1 MIPISGGSSAH
12 YSKTEENIYA
22 SLSKADYARNIPRNS
37 IDYDSYIAPRPQ
49 LFQVQRI
56 EEKEGVVSSWLN
68 IEHVGQFW
76 GHTFTYR
83 NADIVLPALCI
94 LGIGLA
100 IYFW

>member
-1 MIPISGGSSAH
+1 MVPISGGSSSH
-12 YSKTEENIYA
+12 YTKTVENLYS
-22 SLSKADYARNIPRNS
+22 SLSKVDYTRNIPRNS

-56 EEKEGVVSSWLN
+56 EEKEGFVSSWLN

-83 NADIVLPALCI
+83 NADVVLPVVCIIAL
-94 LGIGLA
+94 GLA
-100 IYFW
+100 IHYL